1 MDNNAKLRPLYL
13 AKILYECTDEDHY
26 LTTMQLAQI
35 LEEEYG
41 IPAHRQTIK
50 TDIELLQQFGMDIQ
64 EVKST
69 QNRYNLIS
77 RQFEIAELKLLIDA
91 VQSSKF
97 ISKERSEQMVSK
109 IVTLAGQYKAEKL
122 KRNASVEGRAKSE
135 NRQDLLIVDAINEAI
150 NARKK
155 IAFQYFA
162 YNIRKQK
169 KLRHDG
175 ERYIFSPYR
184 LIWNGDYYYV
194 LGYSDKHQAIG
205 SFRVDRISARP
216 DILSEEAVPVPADFG
231 VDDFLATTFRM
242 YGSECQEVE
251 LICDNSVIDAIIDRF
266 GTDVTI
272 YACDMSTFRVIVR
285 VAISHIFF
293 SWIFGFGGKVRIKG
307 PEKIKT
313 DYKEMVSR
321 ALSSLLHNN
330 IGISRSKIHT
340 KEVKTMQERNMP
352 PYAPVLMQST
362 RAIGY
367 SLEAAIA
374 DIIDNSIAAKAGKV
388 QLSFFPVGDAYVS
401 ILDNG
406 TGMDDA
412 QMNIA
417 MQYGSKS
424 PTETRDS
431 SDLGRYGLGLKTA
444 SLSQCRVL
452 TVISKQGDQVIG
464 RRWDLDY
471 VIKTGAWSLLI
482 LDKEDFASVPHI
494 SDLYEQDSGTL
505 VVWQNLDRLLMG
517 EVDYE
522 KSLGRKMD
530 EVRQHLEL
538 VFHRYL
544 SGESGIK
551 KLEIVFNGVKL
562 KAADPFLIKKST
574 QAMDTE
580 TLVIRGKRI
589 LVTPYILPHI
599 SKMTEE
605 EKNQLGGK
613 DGIRKRQGFYV
624 YRNKRLLI
632 WGTWFRMMRQGD
644 LSKLARVMVDIPND
658 LDDLWTLD
666 IKKSHAIPPAEVRNS
681 LQTVIDR
688 IADKSKRTWTFRGKK
703 ETSDSVEHMWTRLKT
718 PENGIVY
725 EINRDHVLVDQIVAE
740 APEIRG
746 KLETLLKYIERGIPL
761 NQLYIDLNNDEK
773 IENDADMGEQEM
785 FKTLEQMLSVL
796 PSSIMRREMLEK
808 IEHTDPFCGYPDVI
822 RALKA
827 KEDGNV
833 KP

>member
-1 MDNNAKLRPLYL
+1 
-13 AKILYECTDEDHY
+13 
-26 LTTMQLAQI
+26 MQ
-35 LEEEYG
+35 
-41 IPAHRQTIK
+41 
-50 TDIELLQQFGMDIQ
+50 
-64 EVKST
+64 
-69 QNRYNLIS
+69 
-77 RQFEIAELKLLIDA
+77 
-91 VQSSKF
+91 
-97 ISKERSEQMVSK
+97 
-109 IVTLAGQYKAEKL
+109 
-122 KRNASVEGRAKSE
+122 
-135 NRQDLLIVDAINEAI
+135 
-150 NARKK
+150 
-155 IAFQYFA
+155 
-162 YNIRKQK
+162 
-169 KLRHDG
+169 
-175 ERYIFSPYR
+175 
-184 LIWNGDYYYV
+184 
-194 LGYSDKHQAIG
+194 
-205 SFRVDRISARP
+205 
-216 DILSEEAVPVPADFG
+216 
-231 VDDFLATTFRM
+231 
-242 YGSECQEVE
+242 
-251 LICDNSVIDAIIDRF
+251 
-266 GTDVTI
+266 
-272 YACDMSTFRVIVR
+272 VR
-285 VAISHIFF
+285 
-293 SWIFGFGGKVRIKG
+293 
-307 PEKIKT
+307 ET
-313 DYKEMVSR
+313 
-321 ALSSLLHNN
+321 
-330 IGISRSKIHT
+330 
-340 KEVKTMQERNMP
+340 P
-352 PYAPVLMQST
+352 PFAPVLMEST

-551 KLEIVFNGVKL
+551 KLEILFNGVKL

-703 ETSDSVEHMWTRLKT
+703 ETSDSVEHMVTKTTDTAMQRFKALKQGENFHALDDSLKT
-718 PENGIVY
+718 NTYTDASRTQNTIYLRLNYDEPCGTVVNVRKSMWIHPTQDRAISVREAARLQTFPDSFVFCGSKDKQYQQVGNAVPPIMAKSIAKKLAKVLKDNLPE
-725 EINRDHVLVDQIVAE
+725 
-740 APEIRG
+740 
-746 KLETLLKYIERGIPL
+746 
-761 NQLYIDLNNDEK
+761 
-773 IENDADMGEQEM
+773 GEQN
-785 FKTLEQMLSVL
+785 
-796 PSSIMRREMLEK
+796 
-808 IEHTDPFCGYPDVI
+808 G
-822 RALKA
+822 
-827 KEDGNV
+827 G
-833 KP
+833 

>member
-1 MDNNAKLRPLYL
+1 
-13 AKILYECTDEDHY
+13 
-26 LTTMQLAQI
+26 MQ
-35 LEEEYG
+35 
-41 IPAHRQTIK
+41 
-50 TDIELLQQFGMDIQ
+50 
-64 EVKST
+64 
-69 QNRYNLIS
+69 
-77 RQFEIAELKLLIDA
+77 
-91 VQSSKF
+91 
-97 ISKERSEQMVSK
+97 
-109 IVTLAGQYKAEKL
+109 
-122 KRNASVEGRAKSE
+122 
-135 NRQDLLIVDAINEAI
+135 
-150 NARKK
+150 
-155 IAFQYFA
+155 
-162 YNIRKQK
+162 
-169 KLRHDG
+169 
-175 ERYIFSPYR
+175 
-184 LIWNGDYYYV
+184 
-194 LGYSDKHQAIG
+194 
-205 SFRVDRISARP
+205 
-216 DILSEEAVPVPADFG
+216 
-231 VDDFLATTFRM
+231 
-242 YGSECQEVE
+242 
-251 LICDNSVIDAIIDRF
+251 
-266 GTDVTI
+266 
-272 YACDMSTFRVIVR
+272 VR
-285 VAISHIFF
+285 
-293 SWIFGFGGKVRIKG
+293 
-307 PEKIKT
+307 ET
-313 DYKEMVSR
+313 
-321 ALSSLLHNN
+321 
-330 IGISRSKIHT
+330 
-340 KEVKTMQERNMP
+340 P
-352 PYAPVLMQST
+352 PFAPVLMEST

-522 KSLGRKMD
+522 KLLGRKMD

-551 KLEIVFNGVKL
+551 KLEILFNGVKL

-644 LSKLARVMVDIPND
+644 LSKLARIMVDIPND

-703 ETSDSVEHMWTRLKT
+703 ETSDSVEHIYCAHLLMQEHQELVIENLLNVFFAKQDLIQLIGKNCSISDETALSILRIASLSPDTMGYYANGNARSAPFIQISEHQYLRTIKGLLDEPFDFILYNIRNFF
-718 PENGIVY
+718 PEAWDKNV
-725 EINRDHVLVDQIVAE
+725 NQRE
-740 APEIRG
+740 AVFR
-746 KLETLLKYIERGIPL
+746 T
-761 NQLYIDLNNDEK
+761 QLYTVFDDPRFSCVQHPVIIKEK
-773 IENDADMGEQEM
+773 N
-785 FKTLEQMLSVL
+785 KTLTDIDAVVIDKKTGEIALFQLKWQDPADYSPFTLKSKRSNYYSAAEKWLEIIEKWLSNSADEDIASKLGVKVKYFDKKKISIFVL
-796 PSSIMRREMLEK
+796 GRRRGNYSGNGPYPYECAWSQWYQIMYAASYLRQENEFTISNLYKLIVSTSPFNIKISEK
-808 IEHTDPFCGYPDVI
+808 PVTFCYGKYRIKFGGKTFCGKDT
-822 RALKA
+822 R
-827 KEDGNV
+827 
-833 KP
+833 

>member
-1 MDNNAKLRPLYL
+1 
-13 AKILYECTDEDHY
+13 
-26 LTTMQLAQI
+26 
-35 LEEEYG
+35 
-41 IPAHRQTIK
+41 
-50 TDIELLQQFGMDIQ
+50 
-64 EVKST
+64 
-69 QNRYNLIS
+69 
-77 RQFEIAELKLLIDA
+77 
-91 VQSSKF
+91 
-97 ISKERSEQMVSK
+97 
-109 IVTLAGQYKAEKL
+109 
-122 KRNASVEGRAKSE
+122 
-135 NRQDLLIVDAINEAI
+135 
-150 NARKK
+150 
-155 IAFQYFA
+155 
-162 YNIRKQK
+162 
-169 KLRHDG
+169 
-175 ERYIFSPYR
+175 
-184 LIWNGDYYYV
+184 
-194 LGYSDKHQAIG
+194 
-205 SFRVDRISARP
+205 
-216 DILSEEAVPVPADFG
+216 
-231 VDDFLATTFRM
+231 
-242 YGSECQEVE
+242 
-251 LICDNSVIDAIIDRF
+251 
-266 GTDVTI
+266 
-272 YACDMSTFRVIVR
+272 
-285 VAISHIFF
+285 
-293 SWIFGFGGKVRIKG
+293 
-307 PEKIKT
+307 
-313 DYKEMVSR
+313 
-321 ALSSLLHNN
+321 
-330 IGISRSKIHT
+330 
-340 KEVKTMQERNMP
+340 MQERNMP
-352 PYAPVLMQST
+352 PFAPVLMQST

-624 YRNKRLLI
+624 YRKSDVQNY
-632 WGTWFRMMRQGD
+632 
-644 LSKLARVMVDIPND
+644 AA
-658 LDDLWTLD
+658 LDDEKREQIASLRYLHKVW
-666 IKKSHAIPPAEVRNS
+666 IKH
-681 LQTVIDR
+681 Q
-688 IADKSKRTWTFRGKK
+688 
-703 ETSDSVEHMWTRLKT
+703 
-718 PENGIVY
+718 
-725 EINRDHVLVDQIVAE
+725 
-740 APEIRG
+740 
-746 KLETLLKYIERGIPL
+746 
-761 NQLYIDLNNDEK
+761 
-773 IENDADMGEQEM
+773 
-785 FKTLEQMLSVL
+785 
-796 PSSIMRREMLEK
+796 LEK
-808 IEHTDPFCGYPDVI
+808 ISRTNWNDICSNYLN
-822 RALKA
+822 RAIAPIAVRAVNQRTGATSLDYFNH
-827 KEDGNV
+827 KEDGLRVIAVGGNSLSRGLTLEGLGV
-833 KP
+833 SYFYRKSQMYDTLLQMGRW